1 MISVKIAAVI
11 IIIMISFMACLEN
24 TVNSRRDSKMPKKTL
39 EEVLKE
45 SNNKLLSIPGVVGT
59 AQGLCDRKTCIKVYV
74 IKKSPELARQIPVSI
89 DGYTVVIEETGEIH
103 TLPGN

>member
-1 MISVKIAAVI
+1 MISVKIATVI
-11 IIIMISFMACLEN
+11 MIIMISFMGCLEN
-24 TVNSRRDSKMPKKTL
+24 TVGSLRESKMPKKTL

-74 IKKSPELARQIPVSI
+74 IKKTPELARQIPVSI

>member
-1 MISVKIAAVI
+1 MISVKIATVI
-11 IIIMISFMACLEN
+11 IIIAISFMACVEN
-24 TVNSRRDSKMPKKTL
+24 NVDSRRESKMPKKTL

-74 IKKSPELARQIPVSI
+74 IKKSPELARQIPFSI
-89 DGYTVVIEETGEIH
+89 DGYAVVIEETGDIH

>member
-1 MISVKIAAVI
+1 MIFVKIAMVIVTI
-11 IIIMISFMACLEN
+11 IISFTACLEN
-24 TVNSRRDSKMPKKTL
+24 NVGSLRESKMPKKML